1 MIGSENM
8 LYQIKNIYKSF
19 DDLLVLDDISIYFPE
34 HKTTCILGPSG
45 CGKTTLL
52 NIMTGIVEKDFGQVI
67 GFDDKDISFV
77 FQEDRLIEWKNIKDN
92 LAFVLKGKMYKD
104 EIDAVVD
111 NYLKLVNLEEY
122 KYYYPRSLSGGMR
135 QRISILRAFAYPSDL
150 LLMDEPFKSLDIN
163 NKKIVIDF
171 FKEVKAKE
179 KRTSIFVTHDVD
191 EAIDLA
197 DSIVILSDKA
207 TKVKSVINNI
217 KEDKIKAREEIEK
230 GIIAEG

>member
-1 MIGSENM
+1 M

-52 NIMTGIVEKDFGQVI
+52 SIMTGIVGKDAGQVI

-77 FQEDRLIEWKNIKDN
+77 FQEDRLIEWKNVKDN

-104 EIDAVVD
+104 EIDTVVD
-111 NYLKLVNLEEY
+111 SYLKLVNLEEY

-135 QRISILRAFAYPSDL
+135 QRISILRAFAYSSDL

-197 DSIVILSDKA
+197 DSIVILSDKP

>member
-52 NIMTGIVEKDFGQVI
+52 SIMTGIVGKDAGQVI

-77 FQEDRLIEWKNIKDN
+77 FQEDRLIEWKNVKDN

-122 KYYYPRSLSGGMR
+122 KYYYPRRLSGGMR
-135 QRISILRAFAYPSDL
+135 QRISILRAFAYSSDL

-197 DSIVILSDKA
+197 DSIVILSDKP

>member
-1 MIGSENM
+1 M

-52 NIMTGIVEKDFGQVI
+52 SIMTGIVGKDAGQVI

-77 FQEDRLIEWKNIKDN
+77 FQEDRLIEWKNVKDN

-104 EIDAVVD
+104 EIDTVVD
-111 NYLKLVNLEEY
+111 SYLKLVNLEEY
-122 KYYYPRSLSGGMR
+122 KYYYPRRLSGGMR
-135 QRISILRAFAYPSDL
+135 QRISILRAFAYSSDL

-197 DSIVILSDKA
+197 DSIVILSDKP

-230 GIIAEG
+230 EIITEG